1 VGFSTGYSCG
11 RQVKP
16 NGSCRD
22 ACIGLSGKCR
32 EGKLALMAV
41 MLYGRLKKFSMHGGQ
56 AWKLG

>member
-1 VGFSTGYSCG
+1 
-11 RQVKP
+11 
-16 NGSCRD
+16 
-22 ACIGLSGKCR
+22 LSGKCR